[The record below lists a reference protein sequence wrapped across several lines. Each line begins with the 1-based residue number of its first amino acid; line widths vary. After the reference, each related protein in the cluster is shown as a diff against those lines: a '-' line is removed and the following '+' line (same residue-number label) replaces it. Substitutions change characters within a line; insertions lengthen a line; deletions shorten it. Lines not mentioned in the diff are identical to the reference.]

1 MNPPLSRR
9 SMLTRSLML
18 GVAAAAPGL
27 ARSATGPKK
36 NDEPEVTATED
47 LMREHGIL
55 RRILLAY
62 RETAAGLRRGGS
74 RVDPAALRDAAT
86 LFRTFGEEYHEKL
99 LEEQNIFPVVR
110 KRGGEAAR
118 LVDVLLAQHQRGRE
132 ITDFIL
138 LKVRAGKIG
147 ASAPILAA
155 TLDAFD
161 RMYENHAARED
172 TIVFPEWK
180 RAFSPKALDEKAD
193 EFEDIE
199 RRMFGKDGFDDA
211 EKKISRIEGI
221 LGLSDLAQF
230 TAPAPPR
237 TAT

>member
-27 ARSATGPKK
+27 ARSAPGPKK

-55 RRILLAY
+55 RRTLLAY
-62 RETAAGLRRGGS
+62 REAAARLRRGGS
-74 RVDPAALRDAAT
+74 RVDPAALRDAAM
-86 LFRTFGEEYHEKL
+86 LFRNFGEEYHEKL

-138 LKVRAGKIG
+138 SKVRAGKIG
-147 ASAPILAA
+147 AAAPALAA

-180 RAFSPKALDEKAD
+180 RAFSPKGLDEKAD

-230 TAPAPPR
+230 TAPPPPR
-237 TAT
+237 TAP

>member
-1 MNPPLSRR
+1 
-9 SMLTRSLML
+9 ML

-27 ARSATGPKK
+27 ARSAPGPKK

-55 RRILLAY
+55 RRTLLAY
-62 RETAAGLRRGGS
+62 REAAARLRRGGS
-74 RVDPAALRDAAT
+74 PVDPAALRDAAT

-118 LVDVLLAQHQRGRE
+118 LVDVLVAQHVRGRE
-132 ITDFIL
+132 ITDFVL
-138 LKVRAGKIG
+138 SKVRTGKIG
-147 ASAPILAA
+147 AAGTVLAA
-155 TLDAFD
+155 TLEAFD

-172 TIVFPEWK
+172 TIVFPAWK
-180 RAFSPKALDEKAD
+180 MAFSDKQLDEKAD

-230 TAPAPPR
+230 TAPRPPR
-237 TAT
+237 TG